1 MAPLLRL
8 FGTLGVAGVLVAQD
22 PAEECTQALLR
33 RDFDAAARAVARVE
47 LPAARARLQAA
58 LLPLAQRPAAM
69 LAVASLHRGEA
80 EADAALLAGA
90 AAALLLMDRDAAVP
104 ELAEWTSIEDRDE
117 RSESTEVE
125 ALAPVVRAMAELAD
139 ERATAAPA
147 SATLQQA
154 QRLLRLATVSR
165 YGLWPARVSVDAP
178 IALPRELA
186 QPLWLR
192 AYRCPLGRLDWHQVD
207 RLGAPAW
214 ECELRGDGTAALP
227 VLARGSWL
235 LELSS
240 ADGPWRGLRV
250 VEASELDVIGLVDDG
265 VLVLAPVDP
274 GGPTPASWEL
284 SAAGAR
290 LAQGAVR
297 GAPAVLSIPGGAA
310 DERELVMHGPAGSAW
325 LRVPMARR
333 ADEPRTEWL
342 AHVMVDRPLYRGGE
356 RIHGRVVLRRC
367 TWDGIALEAVP
378 STAPAPGQPITVT
391 VLRSTTEEATLHGQ
405 TDEHGV
411 FPFTCELS
419 EYAEPGQSIAFRI
432 AVAGERDDAR
442 SRFDWSL
449 ATVQHYQR
457 PAALLAVEGPDEV
470 ERGPG
475 VAEIVLRAQWP
486 SGGSAAHLL
495 VHAKVTSWWE
505 GWHDEE
511 YELHTGPDGRATLR
525 IPLQGRAES
534 TIVISFAV
542 TTPDGQQLEQV
553 HRLSVRA
560 AGDGAEPDVT
570 SLPSWLPILVEAD
583 PTAVGAECHVRLRG
597 KPNARVLL
605 AAGRGQRA
613 RARTVEL
620 DERGQGSASVEV
632 LRSDWPYLDLVAATH
647 EGRTVERVAVALHAA
662 QPPAIQLPP
671 RARPGSEVVCRV
683 STGTTGTIV
692 TASIVDE
699 RIFALAEDR
708 TWDPNVALRPSVP
721 YPGWSTM
728 STPPAGTVAELLESM
743 LEDGRIPRL
752 DRQSWDSSRPQGLPA
767 AGFPAPGDGKGAQL
781 RDDFR
786 ATAAFTTVVAGDD
799 GVATIRFTLP
809 DDLTTWRVTLVGIAP
824 DGVSFV
830 ERRALDT
837 RLPLAVEPLL
847 PRVLRAGDAIEL
859 PLAID
864 RAADADAKS
873 DSGSVTAGV
882 EGAALQLGT
891 VSQQVRLAA
900 GQVARTLLPLRA
912 VQAGDAKLA
921 LGVTLGD
928 HADRSERALP
938 VLRDAVTH
946 PLHVAMLGE
955 QELTLPL
962 PEGCDPSC
970 GMRVDLLQGGAAAW
984 RRIEQDLAQYPYGC
998 VEQTLSKLLP
1008 YLAAARS
1015 ARANGAALPAMDD
1028 GYRERLRRGLAR
1040 MRELQRGDGTFS
1052 FWPGGEPEPYMSA
1065 LVLHGLALL
1074 RDGGLEP
1081 AAVGLHFDPRSGPF
1095 RAAIRHAHQATVLN
1109 DRAGITAGEL
1119 VAGALRLAPA
1129 DPELLRAVSSLALR
1143 NDLPPGLLA
1152 RLGLALHGAGAP
1164 DAARRCRQKSAQAE
1178 SPAQTGDRLPGED
1191 PLAVAALQLELDLLL
1206 GADRATTDQRA
1217 AELLL
1222 ACLRGQGSTY
1232 AQACALTAL
1241 ARALPPATP
1250 QPGTVT
1256 LHAGPEQRELRF
1268 DAKAELAT
1276 TRFRQAADLQV
1287 RGPAGMPLLVRVTSE
1302 RSARASDHRA
1312 WATPIQV
1319 ERELC
1324 LRRVHATP
1332 KPGAAGPDLV
1342 AVAGPLQLGQVYE
1355 LRLRLRAPVAMSY
1368 VVVECPLPAGFEIPL
1383 VPADV
1388 DRFDDRVAFAC
1399 TLGPGQNFTRT
1410 IPVQPTMTGR
1420 VLWPPTTAAPM
1431 YAAGLDGGTAGGF
1444 VTVIAVDGAVA
1455 APSVVTCRPAKETPH
1470 PPAPWPTDLRLPTAI
1485 EAFDDAIWSAW
1496 SLERTPDAATQRQIE
1511 TLLAECARLQPS
1523 RENLPWLVQLG
1534 KLLRYLDP
1542 EDPDLSTSQRGWR
1555 VSLRER
1561 LAALQRQFT
1570 SALLRQLRADE
1581 FDSWTIFELG
1591 QAVGLWADRD
1601 ARERA
1606 VALLLPRALEESHQ
1620 QRSDLLELLE
1630 APVQD
1635 PDLCAALLRM
1645 LADPDVDLRWTAFTL
1660 LPAAEQQRL
1669 PPAVIL
1675 ACQYL
1680 ELDAGII
1687 PLLCRS
1693 EAGRAELAVR
1703 LRDPQFVHDQI
1714 DMLEAE
1720 LPEKLWQAVTL
1731 EGFQRIGESIRTDF
1745 DDDAGPHVR
1754 LAARIAASPIP
1765 TAALLQELAIAP
1777 MPEWR
1782 LVLVLALRA
1791 RGETALPAAL
1801 RNDPTWQLWR
1811 AAAALGDRDAA
1822 TAVRL
1827 LVGIDALP
1835 EPFEDE
1841 GELLC
1846 ALVRP
1851 VIARAGSVPELLAA
1865 QDALPNYAEWRVVYT
1880 RLQPRELIEL
1890 LDRAPQE
1897 LPTLPR
1903 SADADVC
1910 AAVWRHAR
1918 RHDDEESAI
1927 DALCESEAGVAYLL
1941 AQIRAGDV
1949 AREHVAQFAG
1959 ELGLDPATLAPRTD
1973 LPWLAV
1979 LRRAARQP
1987 LAGTWTPR
1995 ESATLLGMRALRGV
2009 GPAQAR

>member
-22 PAEECTQALLR
+22 PAEECTQTLLR

-125 ALAPVVRAMAELAD
+125 ALAPVVRALAELAA
-139 ERATAAPA
+139 ERAAAAPA

-165 YGLWPARVSVDAP
+165 FGLWPARVSVDAP

-284 SAAGAR
+284 WAAGAR

-367 TWDGIALEAVP
+367 TWDGGGLEAVP

-432 AVAGERDDAR
+432 AVAGERDDPR

-457 PAALLAVEGPDEV
+457 PAVLLAVEGPDEV

-486 SGGSAAHLL
+486 SGGAAAHLPVRAEL
-495 VHAKVTSWWE
+495 IAW
-505 GWHDEE
+505 GDARREE
-511 YELHTGPDGRATLR
+511 AHVLCTGADGRATLR
-525 IPLQGRAES
+525 IPLQGRALG
-534 TIVISFAV
+534 TIVV
-542 TTPDGQQLEQV
+542 TFSVMTPDGQQLEHV
-553 HRLSVRA
+553 HRLSVEA
-560 AGDGAEPDVT
+560 AGEEAEPAVA
-570 SLPSWLPILVEAD
+570 SLPSWRPILVEAE
-583 PTAVGAECHVRLRG
+583 PTSVGAECHVRLRG
-597 KPNARVLL
+597 KPDARVLL

-613 RARTVEL
+613 RARTVVL
-620 DERGQGSASVEV
+620 DEQGCGSATVEV

-647 EGRTVERVAVALHAA
+647 EGRTVERVAVALRAA
-662 QPPAIQLPP
+662 QAPAIQLPP
-671 RARPGSEVVCRV
+671 RARPGSEVLCRV
-683 STGTTGTIV
+683 STGISGTIV

-721 YPGWSTM
+721 YPEWSTM
-728 STPPAGTVAELLESM
+728 STPPAGTVIELLESM

-752 DRQSWDSSRPQGLPA
+752 DRHSWDASRPLSFPGPGSPR
-767 AGFPAPGDGKGAQL
+767 GFGASAPL

-786 ATAAFTTVVAGDD
+786 ATAAFTTVIAGDD
-799 GVATIRFTLP
+799 GVATIRCTLP

-824 DGVSFV
+824 DGVAFV

-837 RLPLAVEPLL
+837 RLPLAAEPLL

-859 PLAID
+859 PLVID
-864 RAADADAKS
+864 RAADADATS
-873 DSGSVTAGV
+873 DSASVTAGV

-891 VSQQVRLAA
+891 VSQQVLLAA

-928 HADRSERALP
+928 HADRSQRALP

-946 PLHVAMLGE
+946 PLHVAMLGA
-955 QELTLPL
+955 QELTIPL
-962 PEGCDPSC
+962 PEDSDPSC

-984 RRIEQDLAQYPYGC
+984 QRIEQDLARYPYGC

-1008 YLAAARS
+1008 YFAAARS

-1081 AAVGLHFDPRSGPF
+1081 AAAGLHFDPRSAPF
-1095 RAAIRHAHQATVLN
+1095 RAAIRHTHQATVLG

-1129 DPELLRAVSSLALR
+1129 DPELLRAASSLALR

-1152 RLGLALHGAGAP
+1152 RLGLALHGAGDP
-1164 DAARRCRQKSAQAE
+1164 DAARRCRQKSAQAA
-1178 SPAQTGDRLPGED
+1178 SPALTGDRLPGED

-1206 GADRATTDQRA
+1206 GADRATSDQRA

-1268 DAKAELAT
+1268 DAKSELVT
-1276 TRFRQAADLQV
+1276 TRFRQAAELQI

-1302 RSARASDHRA
+1302 RSTRASDHHA

-1332 KPGAAGPDLV
+1332 KPGATGADVV

-1368 VVVECPLPAGFEIPL
+1368 VVVDCPLPAGFEIPL

-1388 DRFDDRVAFAC
+1388 DRFDDRIAFAC

-1410 IPVQPTMTGR
+1410 IPVLPTMTGR

-1444 VTVIAVDGAVA
+1444 VTVIAADGASA
-1455 APSVVTCRPAKETPH
+1455 APNVVTCRPAKEAAR
-1470 PPAPWPTDLRLPTAI
+1470 PPEPWPTDLRLPTPI

-1542 EDPDLSTSQRGWR
+1542 ADPDLSTSQRGWR

-1561 LAALQRQFT
+1561 LATLQRQLT
-1570 SALLRQLRADE
+1570 TALLRQLGPDE

-1606 VALLLPRALEESHQ
+1606 VALLLPRALGESHE

-1635 PDLCAALLRM
+1635 PDLCAALLRI

-1660 LPAAEQQRL
+1660 LPAEEQQRL

-1680 ELDAGII
+1680 ELDPGII

-1693 EAGRAELAVR
+1693 EAGRAELALR
-1703 LRDPQFVHDQI
+1703 LRDPQFVYDQI
-1714 DMLEAE
+1714 DMIEAE
-1720 LPEKLWQAVTL
+1720 LPERLWQAVTL
-1731 EGFQRIGESIRTDF
+1731 EGFERIGASIRSDF
-1745 DDDAGPHVR
+1745 DDDSEPHVR
-1754 LAARIAASPIP
+1754 LAARIAAAPIP
-1765 TAALLQELAIAP
+1765 TAALLEELAIAP

-1791 RGETALPAAL
+1791 RGETAPADL

-1811 AAAALGDRDAA
+1811 AVAALGDRDAA

-1827 LVGIDALP
+1827 LAQIDALP

-1841 GELLC
+1841 ATLLR

-1851 VIARAGSVPELLAA
+1851 VLARAGSVPELLAA

-1897 LPTLPR
+1897 LPLLPR
-1903 SADADVC
+1903 SADPDVC

-1918 RHDDEESAI
+1918 RHDDEDSAI
-1927 DALCESEAGVAYLL
+1927 DSLCESEAGVAYLL

-1949 AREHVAQFAG
+1949 EREHIAQFAG
-1959 ELGLDPATLAPRTD
+1959 ELGLDPATLAPRKD
-1973 LPWLAV
+1973 MPWLAV

-2009 GPAQAR
+2009 GPAQAH